1 MNIIGF
7 EARKVYGYL
16 DVKINFNKDVTF
28 LVGGNGSGK
37 TTILRIMQA
46 ILNPNIKE
54 LVVIPFES
62 ADLIIDDNSNHL
74 TISVRKD
81 KRKIDVFLSGLNEVM
96 SIPNLNN
103 SDEFVVGN
111 KSEDDEIYQR
121 VERDNFSNEVYLK
134 LKKMSKPIFLGLD
147 RKSISNADY
156 PMPDDMYFR
165 RRVTSSKREV
175 YYGTLGEALI
185 HTEMMVQESYR
196 RIRNYEEKQG
206 NYLIDKILKSS
217 FKFTD
222 FNRVN
227 IDPSAMDWKER
238 ENIIK
243 RKEEIKNAINKI
255 GTVDESLIK
264 DMDSFFNKITALF
277 EELRNSN
284 GKGINV
290 NWLMNK
296 AQIDRVADILDVIDA
311 SNSRV
316 SKLYS
321 PINSFIN
328 LINKFFID
336 SGKKIEINTVG
347 RLEVIRPD
355 GKKCTID
362 SLSSGERQLLIM
374 TANVFFN
381 KHSGN
386 SGVIVIDEPELSLH
400 MRWQEMFSEHI
411 LNVSP
416 KTQFIMATH
425 SPEIVGELEDKC
437 IAVGR

>member
-1 MNIIGF
+1 
-7 EARKVYGYL
+7 
-16 DVKINFNKDVTF
+16 
-28 LVGGNGSGK
+28 
-37 TTILRIMQA
+37 
-46 ILNPNIKE
+46 
-54 LVVIPFES
+54 
-62 ADLIIDDNSNHL
+62 
-74 TISVRKD
+74 
-81 KRKIDVFLSGLNEVM
+81 
-96 SIPNLNN
+96 
-103 SDEFVVGN
+103 
-111 KSEDDEIYQR
+111 
-121 VERDNFSNEVYLK
+121 
-134 LKKMSKPIFLGLD
+134 
-147 RKSISNADY
+147 
-156 PMPDDMYFR
+156 
-165 RRVTSSKREV
+165 
-175 YYGTLGEALI
+175 
-185 HTEMMVQESYR
+185 
-196 RIRNYEEKQG
+196 
-206 NYLIDKILKSS
+206 
-217 FKFTD
+217 
-222 FNRVN
+222 
-227 IDPSAMDWKER
+227 
-238 ENIIK
+238 
-243 RKEEIKNAINKI
+243 
-255 GTVDESLIK
+255 
-264 DMDSFFNKITALF
+264 MDSFFNKITTLF
-277 EELRNSN
+277 EELRNSK

-316 SKLYS
+316 SKLYG

-425 SPEIVGELEDKC
+425 SPEIVGELQDKC

>member
-7 EARKVYGYL
+7 EAKKVYGYL

-62 ADLIIDDNSNHL
+62 ADLIIDDNSSPL

-81 KRKIDVFLSGLNEVM
+81 KRKIDVFLSSLNEVM
-96 SIPNLNN
+96 TIPNINN

-121 VERDNFSNEVYLK
+121 IERDNFSNEVYLK

-147 RKSISNADY
+147 RRSISNSNY
-156 PMPDDMYFR
+156 PLQDDIYFR
-165 RRVTSSKREV
+165 RHVTSNKREV

-185 HTEMMVQESYR
+185 HTEMMVQDSYR
-196 RIRNYEEKQG
+196 RIRNFEEKQG

-227 IDPSAMDWKER
+227 IEPSAMDWMER

-255 GTVDESLIK
+255 GTVDDSLIK
-264 DMDSFFNKITALF
+264 DMDSFFNKITTLF
-277 EELRNSN
+277 EELRNSK

-316 SKLYS
+316 SKLYG

-425 SPEIVGELEDKC
+425 SPEIVGELQDKC